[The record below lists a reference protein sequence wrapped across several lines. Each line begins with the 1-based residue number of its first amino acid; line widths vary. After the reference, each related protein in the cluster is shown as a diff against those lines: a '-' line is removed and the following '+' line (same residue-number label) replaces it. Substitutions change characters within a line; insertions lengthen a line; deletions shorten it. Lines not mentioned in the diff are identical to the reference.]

1 MKSKGTKI
9 IVFSL
14 AILVVIGLGYYLLSG
29 KKASKIKIDTTVVL
43 RGDISNAVTATGT
56 IKPVT
61 QIDVGTQVSGVVR
74 KIYVDFNSKVKAGQL
89 IAELDKVNLKASVEE
104 ARANLNTAIN
114 DRDYLQRQFERQEGL
129 FKNKNVSQLDYE
141 EAQYKLANAKNAVL
155 QRETDLSRALT
166 NLSFANIYSPIE
178 GVVLSRGVNVGQTV
192 AASFSTPTLFTIA
205 QDLRKMQVEANVDE
219 ADIGSVK
226 EGQRVT
232 FTVDAYPNDAFE
244 GKVTQVRLNA
254 TTTSNVVT
262 YTVVVKADNP
272 DEKLLPG
279 LTATISIYTFEIK
292 DVLMASSSAINFKPD
307 RDVLAKYFAEKGIER
322 RKPEGKE
329 GEKKDWKGRNKDR
342 KSNKGEDDSIRRVW
356 VKIGDSLRPVA
367 ITIGSTDGINTEILK
382 GLQAGDTLVSNLR
395 EEVEL
400 PKTKTGGQ
408 GTSGSPFMPTPPK
421 QRKR

>member
-1 MKSKGTKI
+1 MKSKSTKI

-14 AILVVIGLGYYLLSG
+14 AILVAIGLGYYFLSG
-29 KKASKIKIDTTVVL
+29 KKASKIKIDTAVVL

-89 IAELDKVNLKASVEE
+89 IAELDKVNLKASVDE

-114 DRDYLQRQFERQEGL
+114 DRDYLQRQFDRQEGL

-141 EAQYKLANAKNAVL
+141 DAQYKLANAKNAVL

-166 NLSFANIYSPIE
+166 NLGFANIYSPIE

-307 RDVLAKYFAEKGIER
+307 RDMLAKYFAERGIEHR
-322 RKPEGKE
+322 MPEGKE

-342 KSNKGEDDSIRRVW
+342 RPNKDDDSFRRVW
-356 VKIGDSLRPVA
+356 IKRGDSLRPVP
-367 ITIGSTDGINTEILK
+367 ITIGSTDGINTEILE
-382 GLQAGDTLVSNLR
+382 GLQVGDTLVSNLK

-400 PKTKTGGQ
+400 PKAKAGEQ
-408 GTSGSPFMPTPPK
+408 GNSGSPFMPKPPK
-421 QRKR
+421 QRRR

>member
-43 RGDISNAVTATGT
+43 KGDISNAVTATGT

-114 DRDYLQRQFERQEGL
+114 DRDYLQRQFDRQEGL

-329 GEKKDWKGRNKDR
+329 GDKKDWKGRDKDR
-342 KSNKGEDDSIRRVW
+342 RPSKDDDSFRRVW
-356 VKIGDSLRPVA
+356 VKTGDSLRPVA
-367 ITIGSTDGINTEILK
+367 ITIGSTDGINTEVLK

-408 GTSGSPFMPTPPK
+408 GNSGSPFMPTPPR
-421 QRKR
+421 QRRR

>member
-43 RGDISNAVTATGT
+43 KGDISNAVTATGT

-114 DRDYLQRQFERQEGL
+114 DRDYLQRQFDRQEGL

-329 GEKKDWKGRNKDR
+329 GDKKDWKGRDKDR
-342 KSNKGEDDSIRRVW
+342 RPSKDDDSFRRVW
-356 VKIGDSLRPVA
+356 VKTGDSLRPVA
-367 ITIGSTDGINTEILK
+367 ITIGSTDGINTEVLK
-382 GLQAGDTLVSNLR
+382 GLQAGDTLVSNMR

-408 GTSGSPFMPTPPK
+408 GNSGSPFMPTPPR
-421 QRKR
+421 QRRR

>member
-14 AILVVIGLGYYLLSG
+14 AILVAIGLGYYFISK
-29 KKASKIKIDTTVVL
+29 KKASKIKIDTAVVL

-61 QIDVGTQVSGVVR
+61 QIDIGTQVSGVVR

-114 DRDYLQRQFERQEGL
+114 DKEYLQRQFERQEGL
-129 FKNKNVSQLDYE
+129 YKNKNISQLDYE
-141 EAQYKLANAKNAVL
+141 DAQYKLANAKNAVL

-232 FTVDAYPNDAFE
+232 FTVDAYPNDDFE

-307 RDVLAKYFAEKGIER
+307 KEVLAKYFAEKGMER
-322 RKPEGKE
+322 HKPEGKE
-329 GEKKDWKGRNKDR
+329 GEKKDWKGKNKDR
-342 KSNKGEDDSIRRVW
+342 KPNRGENDSFRRVW
-356 VKIGDSLRPVA
+356 VKRGDSLRPVPV
-367 ITIGSTDGINTEILK
+367 TIGSTDGINTEILK
-382 GLQAGDTLVSNLR
+382 GLQEGDTLVSNLR

-408 GTSGSPFMPTPPK
+408 GNSGSPFMPTPPR
-421 QRKR
+421 QRRR